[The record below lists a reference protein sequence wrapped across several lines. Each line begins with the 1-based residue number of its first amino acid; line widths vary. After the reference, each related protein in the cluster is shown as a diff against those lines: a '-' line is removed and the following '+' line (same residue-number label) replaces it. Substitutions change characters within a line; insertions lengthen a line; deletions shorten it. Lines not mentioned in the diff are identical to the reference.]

1 MTDRALHVLSILDAP
16 VVTGPARGIIHLGR
30 ALPPEVRLHVAILR
44 GRGAGP
50 VPRLDELSGGGVTVH
65 ELPELTAF
73 DPLLF
78 ARVLKLV
85 RSIRAGVVQSHSY
98 KPHVLAL
105 AARTVMRIPWI
116 GHHHGWTA
124 ENSKVRMY
132 HRVDAATLPRADRV
146 VAVAGSARD
155 IVVSEGVSP
164 ERVVIIPNAVDAVD
178 LRTPLSKDEARA
190 KLGLP
195 AGRMIA
201 CVVGRLSH
209 EKGQDVALRALAL
222 ARAAGVEV
230 DLAFAGDGPDR
241 AALDALTRE
250 LGLGDH
256 VHFLGH
262 QKSVGVVYAASD
274 LMVMPSRSEAMPNA
288 LLESMTV
295 SLPVVATRVGG
306 VPEVADDGEHA
317 WIVDPDS
324 PERLADAIAA
334 CVRDPAERA
343 RRADAARLRA
353 IDRHDP
359 ARRAGRYVALYE
371 SLLGRTLTSRRTPT

>member
-30 ALPPEVRLHVAILR
+30 ALPPEVRLHVGILR
-44 GRGAGP
+44 GKGAPP

-65 ELPELTAF
+65 ELPESHAF
-73 DPLLF
+73 DPSLI
-78 ARVLKLV
+78 ARVVYLA
-85 RSIRAGVVQSHSY
+85 RSIRAGIVQSHSY
-98 KPHVLAL
+98 KPHVLAVATRL
-105 AARTVMRIPWI
+105 ALRIPWI

-124 ENSKVRMY
+124 ENARVRLY
-132 HRVDAATLPRADRV
+132 HRVDGVTLPRADRV

-155 IVVSEGVSP
+155 IVVAEGVAP

-178 LRTPLSKDEARA
+178 LRTTLTKAEARA

-195 AGRMIA
+195 EGRTIA

-222 ARAAGVEV
+222 ARAQGDEL

-241 AALDALTRE
+241 AKLDALVTE
-250 LGLGDH
+250 LSLTGH

-288 LLESMTV
+288 LLEAMTV

-306 VPEVADDGEHA
+306 VPEVADDGVHV
-317 WIVDPDS
+317 WIVASDS
-324 PERLADAIAA
+324 PEALSTAIAE
-334 CVRDPAERA
+334 CVRDPAERT
-343 RRADAARLRA
+343 RRAEAARLRA
-353 IDRHDP
+353 LDRHDP
-359 ARRAGRYVALYE
+359 ARRAQRYVALYE
-371 SLLGRTLTSRRTPT
+371 SLLGRTLTSWRTPS